1 MCVLTVM
8 KINLIKDVYAC
19 LSQQFNKW
27 SYNIM
32 RSGYAK
38 LSKTMSWEKKKR
50 PLRLKLDQNKQYRLK
65 QN

>member
-1 MCVLTVM
+1 
-8 KINLIKDVYAC
+8 
-19 LSQQFNKW
+19 
-27 SYNIM
+27 M